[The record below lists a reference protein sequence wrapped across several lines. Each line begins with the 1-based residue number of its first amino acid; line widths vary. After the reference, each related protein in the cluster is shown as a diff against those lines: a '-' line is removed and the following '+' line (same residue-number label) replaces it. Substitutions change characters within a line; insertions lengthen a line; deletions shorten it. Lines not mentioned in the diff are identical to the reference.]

1 MLQVVRHSVAAAVS
15 ALAKAVELD
24 LYLMVRNRGVLVAT
38 YYIPLLLDRVEQ
50 AEGVDRRLEVT
61 GVGLVSDLASEVLVA
76 SPQDGG
82 KNLT

>member
-1 MLQVVRHSVAAAVS
+1 MAAAVS